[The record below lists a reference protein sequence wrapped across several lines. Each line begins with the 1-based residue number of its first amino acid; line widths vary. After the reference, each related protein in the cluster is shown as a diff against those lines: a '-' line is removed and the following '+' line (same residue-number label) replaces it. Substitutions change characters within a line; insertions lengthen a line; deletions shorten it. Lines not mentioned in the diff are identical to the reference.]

1 MKWLSIVGARPQF
14 VKLAPLTRTLALQA
28 NRVDDERVEHRI
40 VHTGQHYDAAMSDS
54 FFADLDLPEATI
66 NLGVGSATH
75 ARQTASMMSG
85 IEWVVNDEKPDLVIV
100 YGDTNSTLAGALVAS
115 KLGVPCAHVE
125 AGLRSF
131 NRRMPEEINRI
142 LVDHASDVL
151 LAPTQAAMRLL
162 AAEGLSERSINTGD
176 LMHDSVLHYLPIA
189 NQRSTRIETLGLQP
203 GKFGF
208 VTLHRAENTDDDT
221 RLTALLTALNEIA
234 AQHLPLVFPVHP
246 RTSARL
252 KQMTGWRADP
262 RLLLVE
268 PTPYLDTL
276 SLLSHS
282 ALALTDSGGLQKE
295 AMFVGCPCITLR
307 DETEWTETIDAGANR
322 LVGAHPARIQE
333 AVVSSLEQY
342 PSGHADF
349 SQAAAAAYGGGN
361 AASRTLEALAQ
372 FTSITSTSH
381 GGRKPPLAA
390 VPGSTNSRRTY
401 S

>member
-14 VKLAPLTRTLALQA
+14 VKLAPLTRTLARQG
-28 NRVDDERVEHRI
+28 NRVGDDRVEHRI

-54 FFADLDLPEATI
+54 FFTDLELPEAAI
-66 NLGVGSATH
+66 NLGVGSASH

-85 IEWVVNDEKPDLVIV
+85 IEWVINDEKPDLVIV

-142 LVDHASDVL
+142 LVDHASDLL

-162 AAEGLSERSINTGD
+162 GVEGLSERAVNTGD
-176 LMHDSVLHYLPIA
+176 LMHDSVLHYLPLA
-189 NQRSTRIETLGLQP
+189 NQRSTRLDSLGLQR
-203 GKFGF
+203 GRFGF

-221 RLTALLTALNEIA
+221 RLAALLASLNAIA
-234 AQHLPLVFPVHP
+234 ADHMPLVFPVHP

-252 KQMTGWRADP
+252 KQMTDWSPDS

-268 PTPYLDTL
+268 PMPYLDTL
-276 SLLSHS
+276 ALLSQS
-282 ALALTDSGGLQKE
+282 AFALTDSGGLQKE

-307 DETEWTETIDAGANR
+307 DETEWTETVDAGANR
-322 LVGAHPARIQE
+322 LVGANQARIRE
-333 AVVSSLEQY
+333 AVVASLEQH
-342 PSGHADF
+342 PTGHADF
-349 SQAAAAAYGGGN
+349 SKAAASAYGAGN

-372 FTSITSTSH
+372 FVSTTGTAH
-381 GGRKPPLAA
+381 GSRKPPVAA
-390 VPGSTNSRRTY
+390 VPGNTNSRRTY